1 MDATRITL
9 LALDLFGSPGWSA
22 DKEIQRLYALSNHA
36 GRHYRRI
43 ILSKRH
49 GGQRLVLA
57 PDYLLKTVQRNILKN
72 VLSQFPLSPFATA
85 YRPGCPIV
93 SNAQPHCQQQQ
104 ILKLDIENFFDRH

>member
-36 GRHYRRI
+36 ARHYRRI

-49 GGQRLVLA
+49 GGQRVVLA
-57 PDYLLKTVQRNILKN
+57 PDYLLKTV
-72 VLSQFPLSPFATA
+72 
-85 YRPGCPIV
+85 
-93 SNAQPHCQQQQ
+93 
-104 ILKLDIENFFDRH
+104 

>member
-72 VLSQFPLSPFATA
+72 VLSQFPLSLLLQPTDQVAQSSATRSHTA
-85 YRPGCPIV
+85 NSSR
-93 SNAQPHCQQQQ
+93 S
-104 ILKLDIENFFDRH
+104 

>member
-43 ILSKRH
+43 IL
-49 GGQRLVLA
+49 LNA
-57 PDYLLKTVQRNILKN
+57 TV
-72 VLSQFPLSPFATA
+72 
-85 YRPGCPIV
+85 V
-93 SNAQPHCQQQQ
+93 SGWC
-104 ILKLDIENFFDRH
+104 

>member
-57 PDYLLKTVQRNILKN
+57 PDYFLKTVQRNILKN
-72 VLSQFPLSPFATA
+72 VLSHFPLLLPPTGRVAQSSAMRSLTA
-85 YRPGCPIV
+85 NSRR
-93 SNAQPHCQQQQ
+93 S
-104 ILKLDIENFFDRH
+104 

>member
-1 MDATRITL
+1 MDATRTTL

-22 DKEIQRLYALSNHA
+22 DKEIQRLHALSNHA

-72 VLSQFPLSPFATA
+72 VLSQFPLSLLLQPTDQLPNRQQRAATLPTA
-85 YRPGCPIV
+85 ADPETRYR
-93 SNAQPHCQQQQ
+93 
-104 ILKLDIENFFDRH
+104 KLFR

>member
-1 MDATRITL
+1 MDATRTTL

-22 DKEIQRLYALSNHA
+22 DKEIQRLHALSNHA

-85 YRPGCPIV
+85 YRRV
-93 SNAQPHCQQQQ
+93 AQSSATRSHTA
-104 ILKLDIENFFDRH
+104 NSRRS

>member
-1 MDATRITL
+1 SYAPSGWFNGIAAVGASFGRRDVESGMDATRTTL

-22 DKEIQRLYALSNHA
+22 DKEIQRLHALSNHA

-57 PDYLLKTVQRNILKN
+57 
-72 VLSQFPLSPFATA
+72 
-85 YRPGCPIV
+85 
-93 SNAQPHCQQQQ
+93 
-104 ILKLDIENFFDRH
+104 

>member
-72 VLSQFPLSPFATA
+72 VLSQFPLSPFCYSLPTRLPNRQQRAATLPTA
-85 YRPGCPIV
+85 ADPETRYR
-93 SNAQPHCQQQQ
+93 
-104 ILKLDIENFFDRH
+104 KLFR

>member
-1 MDATRITL
+1 MDATRTTL

-22 DKEIQRLYALSNHA
+22 DKEIQRLHALSNHA

-57 PDYLLKTVQRNILKN
+57 LITCSKPYSATFLRTSFHNFR
-72 VLSQFPLSPFATA
+72 FPLLLQPTDQVAQSSATRSHTA
-85 YRPGCPIV
+85 NSRG
-93 SNAQPHCQQQQ
+93 S
-104 ILKLDIENFFDRH
+104 